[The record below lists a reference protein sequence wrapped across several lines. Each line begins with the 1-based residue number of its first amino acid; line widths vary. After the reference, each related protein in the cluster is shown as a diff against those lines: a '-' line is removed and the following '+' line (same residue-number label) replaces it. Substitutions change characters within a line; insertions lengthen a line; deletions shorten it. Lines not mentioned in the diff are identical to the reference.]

1 MKKFLTRLLF
11 FIIPSLII
19 FFTIIFLPPSAS
31 FKKCLL
37 YSLIDKN
44 NLMATDSSPRI
55 IFIGG
60 SNLSFGLNCQMIKDS
75 LKINPI
81 DIGIHIGL
89 GLKYMLSNAED
100 YIRESDIIVV
110 SPEYQNFYGEI
121 ANGGIELLSTIVEV
135 SPKSIKLL
143 DYKQYFSLIQNI
155 PEFLKSKWESEITKS
170 VSDTAIGIYDRKSF
184 NSYGDVYTHWKL
196 PKEKVVPFGKMEGK
210 MNKNLLLSLN
220 NFKNLVYKKKAKL
233 FIAFP
238 CYQDLSFVNS
248 SLQIK
253 EIEVNLKKNGFNL
266 LSAPERYII
275 PDSLIFNSPYHLTK
289 QGVDLRTTLLIEDL
303 RKVLNLPL
311 NAELK
316 SYNN

>member
-1 MKKFLTRLLF
+1 MKKFFTKLLF
-11 FIIPSLII
+11 FIIPALTI
-19 FFTIIFLPPSAS
+19 FFTLIFLPPSPS

-37 YSLIDKN
+37 YSFIDKN
-44 NLMATDSSPRI
+44 FLMATGSSPRI

-81 DIGIHIGL
+81 NTGIHVGL
-89 GLKYMLSNAED
+89 GLKFMLSDAED

-143 DYKQYFSLIQNI
+143 DYKQYFTLIQNI
-155 PEFLKSKWESEITKS
+155 PEFLKSKWESEISKP
-170 VSDTAIGIYDRKSF
+170 VSDTAIGVYDRKSF
-184 NSYGDVYTHWKL
+184 NSYGDVYTSWKL
-196 PKEKVVPFGKMEGK
+196 PREKVVPFGKIEGK
-210 MNKNLLLSLN
+210 VNKNLLMSLKNFN
-220 NFKNLVYKKKAKL
+220 NSVCKKKAKL
-233 FIAFP
+233 YIAFP
-238 CYQDLSFVNS
+238 CYQDLSFANAS
-248 SLQIK
+248 AQIK
-253 EIEVNLKKNGFNL
+253 EIELSLKKNGFNL

-275 PDSLIFNSPYHLTK
+275 PDSLIFNTPYHLTK
-289 QGVDLRTTLLIEDL
+289 QGTDLRTTLLIEDL
-303 RKVLNLPL
+303 RKVLILPL
-311 NAELK
+311 NAQLK